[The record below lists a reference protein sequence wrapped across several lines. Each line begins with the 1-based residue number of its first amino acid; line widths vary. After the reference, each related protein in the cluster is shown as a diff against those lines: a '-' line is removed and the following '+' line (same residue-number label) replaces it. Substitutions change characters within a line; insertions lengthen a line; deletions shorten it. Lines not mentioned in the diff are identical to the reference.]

1 MTPAAVV
8 GAAVALAGTDPDA
21 PRRQAEAIL
30 RERRFR
36 PVDVP
41 QPLRRPLHSLGD
53 ALTSVL
59 DRLAALLPGGHV
71 TLWLLLAAAVLA
83 LSTLLTAKALRRRR
97 AGDGPAYDRRTAPA
111 GTRPEDPAWL
121 ERRAEE
127 AEGAGDYA
135 AAVRLRF
142 RAGLL
147 RLDAREAIA
156 LRPSLTSG
164 EVARRLR
171 SSTFV
176 GLAATFDAVAYG
188 GARPGVEDARAA
200 RAGWQTVLS
209 EVAGP

>member
-1 MTPAAVV
+1 M
-8 GAAVALAGTDPDA
+8 GRAVALAAADPDA
-21 PRRQAEAIL
+21 ARRQAEAIL

-41 QPLRRPLHSLGD
+41 QPLRRPLRSLGD

-83 LSTLLTAKALRRRR
+83 LSTLLTARAARRRR
-97 AGDGPAYDRRTAPA
+97 AGEGVSYDQRTALA
-111 GTRPEDPAWL
+111 GSTPEDPARL

-127 AEGAGDYA
+127 AEDAGDYA

-164 EVARRLR
+164 ELARRLR
-171 SSTFV
+171 SATFA

-188 GARPGVEDARAA
+188 GARPGEEDARAA
-200 RAGWQTVLS
+200 REGWRTVLS
-209 EVAGP
+209 EVAGR